1 MSLFIIFF
9 SREGIKD
16 LYIKFLNLKGNNF
29 INQVSIYY
37 KLNQKES
44 EQLSSYVNNL
54 PFIFDLSLVNNLTK
68 GNNFFHIYRKQ
79 KNNKGDNKKI
89 LFRIMKD
96 SKKKKERSRSKKN
109 NDDDELIKSSSSI
122 ED

>member
-1 MSLFIIFF
+1 M
-9 SREGIKD
+9 
-16 LYIKFLNLKGNNF
+16 YIKFLNLKGNNF

-109 NDDDELIKSSSSI
+109 NDDELNKSSSSI